1 MTKRGITM
9 QHIREILRLHYEL
22 RLSHRAIARA
32 RQISHVTVG
41 EVIGR
46 FERAGASWP
55 LADDVSDTVLH
66 HRLYPGHQGRPPARP
81 EPDWARVH
89 QELRRKG
96 VTLQLLWSEYRA
108 HIPEGGYEYS
118 QFCARYRRYQQRL
131 DLVLRKPYRP
141 GVHCFVDYAGP
152 TVPIIDPHTG
162 TSQSGQVFVAVLGY
176 SNYTFADLHPQQTTG
191 WWIRGHVAAFAA
203 FGGVPQIV
211 VPDNA
216 KPLVT
221 KAERF
226 EVTLNRT
233 YQAFAAHY
241 GVAIVPA
248 RVRKPQDK
256 APAEAG
262 VLLVERWI
270 LARLRHERFVS
281 WEVARARV
289 RVLLAELNAHPF
301 QKLEGSRQSLW
312 QEERPVLAPLPTE
325 AYEDQEWRIATV
337 HRDYH
342 IEVDHHYY
350 SVPYRLVGEQVD
362 VRITVATVECFHD
375 HQRVAS
381 HPRLIRDRWHTLP
394 DHMPPAHRAMTEDWN
409 PGYFQGRAAQIGPQ
423 TAALVAAIFARAVV
437 PEQMFR
443 RCQGILGLTHTY
455 TPARLEQAATQALRA
470 GALSYR
476 AVKAFCEAA
485 ASPSVPTSP
494 THANVRGADYYTQKT
509 EPPQA

>member
-289 RVLLAELNAHPF
+289 RALLAELNAHPF

-423 TAALVAAIFARAVV
+423 TAALVAAIFARAVA

-455 TPARLEQAATQALRA
+455 TPAQLEQAATQALRA